1 MARLNRLRFLGLAA
15 AAALTLGACASP
27 KAVRGEQVEGLDD
40 EAMSTG
46 LDQRDLQQLLHEN
59 MEALQGSP
67 VVKRWQSE
75 SQPAL
80 AVLPIRN
87 ETTEHV
93 DSALQALAS
102 DIETQ
107 LSSAGHVRVISLE
120 NQAEL
125 MAEIQRQSTD
135 GFNAADVAR
144 WGRQIGVR
152 YVVTGKIFST
162 DERQRNERRVQYF
175 FFMQVLEVETS
186 AILFQNKSALTKAI
200 I

>member
-1 MARLNRLRFLGLAA
+1 MARLNRLWFLGLAA
-15 AAALTLGACASP
+15 AALALGACAVP

-59 MEALQGSP
+59 MEALQASQ

-107 LSSAGHVRVISLE
+107 LSTAGHVRVISLE
-120 NQAEL
+120 NQADL

-135 GFNAADVAR
+135 GFNASDVAR

-162 DERQRNERRVQYF
+162 DERQRNERRVQYY

>member
-1 MARLNRLRFLGLAA
+1 MARLNRLWFLGLAA
-15 AAALTLGACASP
+15 AALALGACAAP

-59 MEALQGSP
+59 MEALQASQ

-107 LSSAGHVRVISLE
+107 LSTAGHVRVISLE
-120 NQAEL
+120 NQADL

-162 DERQRNERRVQYF
+162 DERQRNERRVQYY

>member
-1 MARLNRLRFLGLAA
+1 MARLGNLWLLGLLAA
-15 AAALTLGACASP
+15 MVPLAGCASP

-46 LDQRDLQQLLHEN
+46 LDRRDLQQLLHEN
-59 MEALQGSP
+59 MEALQASR
-67 VVKRWQSE
+67 VIQRWQTE

-107 LSSAGHVRVISLE
+107 LSTAGHVRVISLE
-120 NQAEL
+120 NQADL
-125 MAEIQRQSTD
+125 MAEIQRQSSD
-135 GFNAADVAR
+135 GFNAGDVAR

-152 YVVTGKIFST
+152 YVITGKIFST
-162 DERQRNERRVQYF
+162 DERQRYERRVQYF

-186 AILFQNKSALTKAI
+186 AILFQNKSAVTKAI

>member
-1 MARLNRLRFLGLAA
+1 MARLERLWFVGLAA
-15 AAALTLGACASP
+15 ATMALGACASP

-46 LDQRDLQQLLHEN
+46 LDKHDLQQMLHEN
-59 MEALQGSP
+59 MEALQGSQ
-67 VVKRWQSE
+67 VIKRWQSE

-80 AVLPIRN
+80 AVLPLRN

-107 LSSAGHVRVISLE
+107 LANAGHVRVISLE
-120 NQAEL
+120 NQADL
-125 MAEIQRQSTD
+125 MAEIQRQSGD

-144 WGRQIGVR
+144 WGHQIGVR
-152 YVVTGKIFST
+152 YVITGKVFSN
-162 DERQRNERRVQYF
+162 DERQKNERRVQYYL
-175 FFMQVLEVETS
+175 FMQVLEVETG
-186 AILFQNKSALTKAI
+186 AILFQNKSAVTKAI